1 MERQYRR
8 QVIELGQAAN
18 AVANTTIESSVQLDK
33 DYNRI
38 IGIGFF
44 ETANGGAAAEL
55 YNVGAR
61 DKRRTWVDD
70 INVNAWDANSGVGP
84 DDKMMKTNI
93 PYASGDTFYGRV
105 IPTVNTNS
113 ALTGQMVLL
122 LARDLTEI
130 PK

>member
-8 QVIELGQAAN
+8 QVIQLGQSTN
-18 AVANTTIESSVQLDK
+18 AVANTTIETNISLDK

-44 ETANGGAAAEL
+44 ETASGGAAAEL
-55 YNVGAR
+55 YDVGAR

-70 INVNAWDANSGVGP
+70 ININAWDANTGVGP
-84 DDKMMKTNI
+84 DDKLMRVNI
-93 PYASGDTFYGRV
+93 PYASGDLFYGRI
-105 IPTVNTNS
+105 IPRVNTNT

-122 LARDLTEI
+122 LAKDLTEI

>member
-8 QVIELGQAAN
+8 QVIELGQSAN
-18 AVANTTIESSVQLDK
+18 ATANSIIETSVQLDR

-38 IGIGFF
+38 IAIGFF
-44 ETANGGAAAEL
+44 ETANGGAAAGL

-70 INVNAWDANSGVGP
+70 ININAWNANSGVGP
-84 DDKMMKTNI
+84 DDKMMKVNI
-93 PYASGDTFYGRV
+93 PYASGDNFYGRV
-105 IPTVNTNS
+105 TPTVNTNT

>member
-8 QVIELGQAAN
+8 QVINLGQSAN
-18 AVANTTIESSVQLDK
+18 AVANTLIESSVTLDR

-44 ETANGGAAAEL
+44 ETSDGGAAAEL

-70 INVNAWDANSGVGP
+70 ININAWDANSGVGP
-84 DDKMMKTNI
+84 DEKMMRVNI
-93 PYASGDTFYGRV
+93 PYASGDLFYGRV
-105 IPTVNTNS
+105 TPTVNTNT

-122 LARDLTEI
+122 LAKDLTEI